1 MMERRRVVVTGIGAI
16 TPIGHGKDGLWEG
29 VRVGRSGVKTITAFD
44 TSQIQTKVAAPIDDF
59 DPLNHFDAKLA
70 RRMDRFAQLGL
81 AAAEMAIQDAGLR
94 LDPSIPNARI
104 GVTVGTAL
112 GGVAGAERQ
121 HEKYIKEGLRAVD
134 PSLALTVF
142 GGSGSS
148 NIAIRYGLTG
158 PSNANSNSCTS
169 GTIAIGEA
177 YRYIKDGYADAMIA
191 AGAEAPLYE
200 LTFSA
205 FTIIKAMSTNPDPK
219 TACRPFDK
227 NRDGFVMGEA
237 AAVLVLEE
245 IGHAVRRG
253 AHIYCE
259 VLGYAC
265 NNDAYHMVAPRP
277 DAASTIRV
285 MRDALAE
292 AKIHPADVSYIN
304 AHASSTPLND
314 KTETLAIKKVFLDHA
329 HKIPVSGTKS
339 MHGHALG
346 ASGAVEAAICALVF
360 EKLFIPPTIHYATPD
375 PECDLDYVPNI
386 GREARVDFILSN
398 SFGFGGINASL
409 VFGRYDQ

>member
-1 MMERRRVVVTGIGAI
+1 MERRRVVVTGIGAI

-29 VRVGRSGVKTITAFD
+29 VRMAKSGVKTITRFD
-44 TSQIQTKVAAPIDDF
+44 TSQIQSKVAAQIDDF
-59 DPLNHFDAKLA
+59 DPLDHFDAKLA
-70 RRMDRFAQLGL
+70 RRMDRFAQLAL
-81 AAAEMAIQDAGLR
+81 AAAEMARQDAGLH
-94 LDPSIPNARI
+94 LDPKTLNPRI
-104 GVTVGTAL
+104 GVTIGTAL

-121 HEKYIKEGLRAVD
+121 HEKYIKDGLRSVD
-134 PSLALTVF
+134 PSLALIVF

-158 PSNANSNSCTS
+158 PSNANSNSCAS
-169 GTIAIGEA
+169 GAIAIGEA
-177 YRYIKDGYADAMIA
+177 YRYIENGYADAMIA

-205 FTIIKAMSTNPDPK
+205 FAIIKAMSTNPDPE

-245 IGHAVRRG
+245 LGHAVRRS

-277 DAASTIRV
+277 DAVSTIRV

-292 AKIHPADVSYIN
+292 AKINPTDVGYIN
-304 AHASSTPLND
+304 AHGSSTQLND
-314 KTETLAIKKVFLDHA
+314 KTETLAIKKVFGDQA
-329 HKIPVSGTKS
+329 YKIPVSSTKS

-346 ASGAVEAAICALVF
+346 ASGAVEAAICALVV
-360 EKLFIPPTIHYATPD
+360 EKDFIPPTIHYATQD
-375 PECDLDYVPNI
+375 SECDLDYVPNV
-386 GREARVDFILSN
+386 GRNVRVDYVLSN

-409 VFGRYDQ
+409 VFGRCKQ

>member
-1 MMERRRVVVTGIGAI
+1 MERRRVVVTGIGAI

-29 VRVGRSGVKTITAFD
+29 VRTAKSGVKTITRFD
-44 TSQIQTKVAAPIDDF
+44 TSQIQTKVAAQIDDF
-59 DPLNHFDAKLA
+59 DPLDHFDAKLA
-70 RRMDRFAQLGL
+70 RRMDRFAQLAL
-81 AAAEMAIQDAGLR
+81 AAAEMARQDAGLH
-94 LDPSIPNARI
+94 LDPKTLNPRI
-104 GVTVGTAL
+104 GVTIGTAL

-121 HEKYIKEGLRAVD
+121 HEKYIKDGLRSVD
-134 PSLALTVF
+134 PSLALIVF

-158 PSNANSNSCTS
+158 PSNANSNSCAS
-169 GTIAIGEA
+169 GAIAIGEA
-177 YRYIKDGYADAMIA
+177 YRYIENGYADAMIA

-205 FTIIKAMSTNPDPK
+205 FAIIKAMSTNPDPE

-245 IGHAVRRG
+245 LGHAVRRG

-277 DAASTIRV
+277 DAVSTIRV

-292 AKIHPADVSYIN
+292 AKINPTDVGYIN
-304 AHASSTPLND
+304 AHGSSTQLND
-314 KTETLAIKKVFLDHA
+314 KTETLAIKKVFGDQA
-329 HKIPVSGTKS
+329 YKIPVSSTKS

-346 ASGAVEAAICALVF
+346 ASGAVEAAICALVV
-360 EKLFIPPTIHYATPD
+360 EKDFIPPTIHYATLD
-375 PECDLDYVPNI
+375 SECDLDYVPNA
-386 GREARVDFILSN
+386 GRNARVDYVLSN

-409 VFGRYDQ
+409 VFGRCKQ